1 MLAEKGIDHETVLV
15 DLDDRPD
22 WMIELNP
29 PDGRVP
35 VLEESGLPLIP
46 ESRVIIRYLD
56 DRFPEPALMPD
67 TPEER
72 ALVDLA
78 IERFDGMVS
87 NPYYELK
94 SGRAGDEGL
103 AAGLAAMDAVLSE
116 QDYLVGSAYSLADIT
131 YVPWILRA
139 EALLGVA
146 VRDYPSLAAWLARLE
161 ERAAIQA
168 EAELV
173 GQLVA

>member
-1 MLAEKGIDHETVLV
+1 M
-15 DLDDRPD
+15 
-22 WMIELNP
+22 
-29 PDGRVP
+29 
-35 VLEESGLPLIP
+35 
-46 ESRVIIRYLD
+46 
-56 DRFPEPALMPD
+56 
-67 TPEER
+67 
-72 ALVDLA
+72 
-78 IERFDGMVS
+78 
-87 NPYYELK
+87 
-94 SGRAGDEGL
+94 
-103 AAGLAAMDAVLSE
+103 LSE